1 MVRKKRRP
9 LRVKQQGELMQ
20 VSIESIIVKDRFRQ
34 DMGDIEGL
42 ANSIKELGQIQP
54 IVISKDRRLIA
65 GGRRL
70 AAMVLLGHGTIAASV
85 FDLDDIDTLKVE
97 LDENEQRKAL
107 TISERVAMAE
117 AVAERLKGRNHR
129 PEKHG
134 NISTLTDQGATRD
147 LAAAKAGL
155 GSGKTLEAAQKVLR
169 WRNG

>member
-70 AAMVLLGHGTIAASV
+70 AAMVLLGCGTIAASV

-107 TISERVAMAE
+107 TQTERQASGFSPRF
-117 AVAERLKGRNHR
+117 ERSGR
-129 PEKHG
+129 
-134 NISTLTDQGATRD
+134 D
-147 LAAAKAGL
+147 GL
-155 GSGKTLEAAQKVLR
+155 LSFV
-169 WRNG
+169 